1 MFAILGTAISAMV
14 VGGGI
19 YLLGQVRASV
29 CKELLNK
36 KQPVTIAPLVT
47 CQKFNT
53 QGIVVHSIVSLRK
66 SLAKDSLS
74 LLLLINLSMLIF
86 FC

>member
-29 CKELLNK
+29 YKKFLNK
-36 KQPVTIAPLVT
+36 KQAVNIPPLVT
-47 CQKFNT
+47 GYEFNA
-53 QGIVVHSIVSLRK
+53 QGPVVQSIVSLTSSFRGQLVK
-66 SLAKDSLS
+66 CFTTL
-74 LLLLINLSMLIF
+74 
-86 FC
+86 